1 MHETDNRWNSFVPC
15 YNFLQSWNYELN
27 LLVSNYLLLN
37 TKNKL
42 KQKNYI
48 NTISNTKFEILTLL
62 KLF

>member
-1 MHETDNRWNSFVPC
+1 MHETDNSWNVVPC